1 MSLEPPRL
9 PYRAEV
15 QSAKWHVVPEQAR
28 THDHRLWNVHP
39 RYGVPR
45 ASLGAPRGDDN
56 TAKHS
61 HPGIRGDSE
70 RQTHDNSCN
79 SPPTGISVAVL
90 FVVITKSKR
99 SALRCHCPATRGV
112 FVTFFTGW
120 PVHFTGPTIDL

>member
-15 QSAKWHVVPEQAR
+15 RSAKWHVVPVQAG
-28 THDHRLWNVHP
+28 TNRLWNMGP
-39 RYGVPR
+39 RYRVPPTR
-45 ASLGAPRGDDN
+45 ASRDAPRGDHS

-61 HPGIRGDSE
+61 HPSIRGDSE